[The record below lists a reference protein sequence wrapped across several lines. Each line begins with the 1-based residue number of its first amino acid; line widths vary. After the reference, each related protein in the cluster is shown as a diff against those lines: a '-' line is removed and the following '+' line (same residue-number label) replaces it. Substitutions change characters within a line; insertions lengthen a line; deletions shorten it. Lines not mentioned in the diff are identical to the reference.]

1 MLEIVFS
8 TFPYEYIVNLLM
20 ISQKVIKNMLDDN
33 FYNTDTK
40 SLQEDLL
47 LYKAACIIRNL
58 GCFCLDEFNLKY
70 SEDVKIKMDLFL
82 QNTEKVYKKNI

>member
-1 MLEIVFS
+1 
-8 TFPYEYIVNLLM
+8 M